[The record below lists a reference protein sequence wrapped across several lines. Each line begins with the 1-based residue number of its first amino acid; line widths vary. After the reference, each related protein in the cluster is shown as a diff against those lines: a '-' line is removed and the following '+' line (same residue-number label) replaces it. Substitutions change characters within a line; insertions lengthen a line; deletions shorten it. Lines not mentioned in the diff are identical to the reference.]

1 MEQPKKQMLVPG
13 AAPAEQGIA
22 APVSDQI
29 DMIEMAYAMLAK
41 WKLIVGLAL
50 LCALLSGVYTF
61 FIATPKYEATA
72 SIYVLSPSDSA
83 LNISDLQLG
92 AALTKD
98 YIKVFKIWEVHEE
111 VRANLNLSYTYKQM
125 KDMLSVRNESDTRI
139 LDITV
144 TSPSPEEAAAMA
156 NEYAKVARA
165 YIAETM
171 ATDQPNILS
180 VALVPTN
187 PVSPSKTKNILLGF
201 VLGGALSCGYAAVC
215 FLLDD
220 KFKTAEDIMR
230 YAGLTTLAAIPLE
243 DDGYSGQKAR
253 RRHETH

>member
-1 MEQPKKQMLVPG
+1 MEQPKKQMNLPG
-13 AAPAEQGIA
+13 AGAQA

-29 DMIEMAYAMLAK
+29 DMMEMAYCMLAK

-50 LCALLSGVYTF
+50 LCALLSGAYTMF
-61 FIATPKYEATA
+61 LVTPKYQATS

-83 LNISDLQLG
+83 LNFSDLQLG

-98 YIKVFKIWEVHEE
+98 YVKIFKIWEVHEE
-111 VRANLNLSYTYKQM
+111 VRTNLDLPYTYKQM
-125 KDMLSVRNESDTRI
+125 QKMLSVRNESDTRI

-156 NEYAKVARA
+156 NEYARVARA

-171 ATDQPNILS
+171 ATDPPNILS
-180 VALVPTN
+180 VALVPAN
-187 PVSPSKTKNILLGF
+187 PVSPSKTMNILLGF
-201 VLGGALSCGYAAVC
+201 VLGGALSCGYAAVS

-230 YAGLTTLAAIPLE
+230 YAGLTNLATIPLE
-243 DDGYSGQKAR
+243 DDGHSGQKAR